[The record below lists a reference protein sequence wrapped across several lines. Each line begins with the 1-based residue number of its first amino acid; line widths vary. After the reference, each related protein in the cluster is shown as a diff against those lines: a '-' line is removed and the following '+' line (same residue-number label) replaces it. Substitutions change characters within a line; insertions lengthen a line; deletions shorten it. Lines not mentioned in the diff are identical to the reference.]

1 MPLSAAAVRNAKGA
15 EKPYKLSDGG
25 GLFLLVS
32 PNGRRYWRMAY
43 RFARKQKTLAFGV
56 FPDVSLADAR
66 ERRDQAR
73 RLLAKGIDPAQQAR
87 LDKIAASL
95 AAAGTFGAIADEWL
109 ERSEEDGLSEVTLKK
124 NRWLIDQVRPFL
136 GRRPI
141 ADINAPELLLALR
154 KIEARERYDTARRLR
169 GLCGQVFR
177 YAIAT
182 ARAERDVSA
191 DLRGAL
197 VAHKA
202 TYRAAVRE
210 PKDVEAHRISDFDQI
225 ERFEQLS
232 RLEPDMR
239 TVTANQAKTRF
250 GELIDRVQR
259 EPVRVMRHNRIV
271 GVMVSA
277 EDYAAMRAC
286 YTDRLAHSLRKA
298 AGEAEVEGLTKSELG
313 QLVSHGQ

>member
-1 MPLSAAAVRNAKGA
+1 MPLSAAAVRNAKGT

-43 RFARKQKTLAFGV
+43 RFAGKQKTLAFGV
-56 FPDVSLADAR
+56 FPEVSLADAR

-87 LDKIAASL
+87 LDKITASL

-109 ERSEEDGLSEVTLKK
+109 ERSEEDGASEVTLKK
-124 NRWLIDQVRPFL
+124 NRWLIDEVRPFL

-141 ADINAPELLLALR
+141 VDINAPELLLALR

-169 GLCGQVFR
+169 DLCGQIFR

-202 TYRAAVRE
+202 TYRATVRE
-210 PKDVEAHRISDFDQI
+210 PKDVEAHRASNFDQI

-239 TVTANQAKTRF
+239 TVTANEAKTRF
-250 GELIDRVQR
+250 GELIDRVQH
-259 EPVRVMRHNRIV
+259 EPVRVTRHNRIV
-271 GVMVSA
+271 GVMLSA
-277 EDYAAMRAC
+277 EDYAAMRAS
-286 YTDRLAHSLRKA
+286 YADRLAHSLRKA
-298 AGEAEVEGLTKSELG
+298 AREAEVEGLTESELERG
-313 QLVSHGQ
+313 